1 MRRQTTVDSPLG
13 RSLVFFSA
21 GTRFVALH
29 TDTAAV
35 AVFTDF
41 KTTESEVAQP
51 LLFLFAFA
59 FAFFCRRLHFVLIL
73 IFICIL
79 IFHSVFH

>member
-1 MRRQTTVDSPLG
+1 M
-13 RSLVFFSA
+13 FFSA

-59 FAFFCRRLHFVLIL
+59 FAFFCRHLYFVLCFL
-73 IFICIL
+73 F
-79 IFHSVFH
+79 